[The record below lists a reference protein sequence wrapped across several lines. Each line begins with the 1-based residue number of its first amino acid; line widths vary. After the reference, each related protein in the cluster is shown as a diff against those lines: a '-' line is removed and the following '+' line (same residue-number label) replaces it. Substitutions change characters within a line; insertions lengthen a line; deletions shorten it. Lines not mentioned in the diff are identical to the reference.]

1 MDVDADV
8 TSKKVG
14 ALPSLMMGCA
24 RFIGFH
30 IPYKH
35 ITLEALAPVS
45 RCDRDWVG
53 LTWKNASAQGDAALR
68 GTVSESEHAPRN
80 SLTRTLATATAR
92 RLPHKTVSDG
102 LRLSLVSGVDW
113 RFVKEE
119 VVKRSGGV
127 SWLH

>member
-30 IPYKH
+30 IAYKH

-68 GTVSESEHAPRN
+68 GPCQ
-80 SLTRTLATATAR
+80 SLSMR
-92 RLPHKTVSDG
+92 RAI
-102 LRLSLVSGVDW
+102 R
-113 RFVKEE
+113 
-119 VVKRSGGV
+119 
-127 SWLH
+127 